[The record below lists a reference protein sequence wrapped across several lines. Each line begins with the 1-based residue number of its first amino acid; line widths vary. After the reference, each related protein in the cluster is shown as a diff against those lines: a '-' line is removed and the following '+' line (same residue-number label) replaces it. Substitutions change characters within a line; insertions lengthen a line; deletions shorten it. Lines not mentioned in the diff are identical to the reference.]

1 MKRLNRIVVPIGV
14 VGIIMLLVVP
24 VPPPLLDVLI
34 ILNILFA
41 LVILLTTMFIRKPLD
56 FSVFPSLLLVATL
69 FRLGLNVASTR
80 LVLGEAYAGQVIEAF
95 GAIAVGGSLIIGA
108 VVFLILVVIQFV
120 VVTKG
125 AERVA
130 EVGARFTLDAM
141 PGKQMAIDADLN
153 AGLITDAQARERR
166 AEVAAE
172 ADFYGAMDGASKFV
186 KGDAIAG
193 LVIIIINIVGGI
205 AIGMVSHGMA
215 IDEAVSTYSL
225 LTIGDGLVTQIPAL
239 LMAVSTGMI
248 VTRSNAETEM
258 GSEAFAQLGQS
269 VNALNIAGCA
279 AIVMAFIPGMPMLP
293 FIAIGALLVLAAQ
306 RVKAGKAREQA
317 AAAADAPAVETA
329 SDSTEELIERMRV
342 HALEI
347 QLATDVVDLVTG
359 GPDDLLA
366 RVKALRRR
374 IALDLG
380 LVVPPVRTRDSV
392 ELPLSTYVIRVAG
405 VEAGR
410 GVVPPGRLLA
420 LGQGLDSLPGTAVH
434 DPVFGLEGKW
444 IPVEMRHSA
453 EFSGATVIDRASVV
467 ITHLSSVIQSAAP
480 RLLTRED
487 VRQLTDALK
496 QVSPSA
502 VEELTPTLLSLAEV
516 QRVLQGLLAERVPIN
531 DLGRIYEALAL
542 RAKTSTE
549 PEGLIEAARAALG
562 PAIAARF
569 AEGGTLRVI
578 MINPLLE
585 QSMLESLRPG
595 DDGMQ
600 IVFEPDRMEAVIESV
615 RQAATAAAS
624 GDGGEPV
631 LVCAPTLRAAVRRMV
646 SAQTDGLP
654 VLSYTEASGGA
665 FAIETV
671 GVVRDAVGAGAVG
684 AGAVGVLP
692 AGGGPGGGPGGA
704 GPAGA
709 VPPAQ

>member
-193 LVIIIINIVGGI
+193 LVIIIINLVGGI
-205 AIGMVSHGMA
+205 AIGMVQHSMA

-269 VNALNIAGCA
+269 VNALNITGCA

-293 FIAIGALLVLAAQ
+293 FIVIGALLILAAQ
-306 RVKAGKAREQA
+306 RIKASSAKAQPS
-317 AAAADAPAVETA
+317 DAPAAEP
-329 SDSTEELIERMRV
+329 SSESPDELIERMRV

-347 QLATDVVDLVTG
+347 LLASDVVDLVTG
-359 GPDDLLA
+359 GQDDLLA

-380 LVVPPVRTRDSV
+380 LVVPPVRTRDSI
-392 ELPLSTYVIRVAG
+392 ELPPSTYVIRVAG

-410 GVVPPGRLLA
+410 GAVPPGRLLA
-420 LGQGLDSLPGTAVH
+420 LGQGLDALPGTAVH

-444 IPVEMRHSA
+444 IPAEMRHSA

-467 ITHLSSVIQSAAP
+467 ITHLSSVIHAAAP
-480 RLLTRED
+480 RLLSRED

-531 DLGRIYEALAL
+531 DLSRIYEALAL
-542 RAKTSTE
+542 RAKASTD
-549 PEGLIEAARAALG
+549 PEGLVEAARAALG

-569 AEGGTLRVI
+569 AENGVLRVI
-578 MINPLLE
+578 MFNPLLE
-585 QSMLESLRPG
+585 QAMLENLRTG

-600 IVFEPDRMEAVIESV
+600 IVFEPSRMEAVVDSV
-615 RQAATAAAS
+615 RQAVTAGAV

-631 LVCAPTLRAAVRRMV
+631 LVCAPTLRGAVRRMV
-646 SAQTDGLP
+646 SAQTDGVP
-654 VLSYTEASGGA
+654 VLSYTEATGGSLT
-665 FAIETV
+665 IETV
-671 GVVRDAVGAGAVG
+671 GVVRDAAQSTVA
-684 AGAVGVLP
+684 GVLP
-692 AGGGPGGGPGGA
+692 S
-704 GPAGA
+704 
-709 VPPAQ
+709 AQ

>member
-1 MKRLNRIVVPIGV
+1 MKKMLTTLMVPIGV

-24 VPPPLLDVLI
+24 VPPFLLDVLI
-34 ILNILFA
+34 ILNIMFA
-41 LVILLTTMFIRKPLD
+41 LVILLTSMFVKKPLD

-153 AGLITDAQARERR
+153 AGLITDTEARQRR

-205 AIGMVSHGMA
+205 AIGLVQHGMS
-215 IDEAVSTYSL
+215 IDQAVSTYSL

-248 VTRSNAETEM
+248 VTRSTAETEM
-258 GSEAFAQLGQS
+258 GTAASAQLGQS
-269 VNALNIAGCA
+269 RNALLIAGCA
-279 AIVMAFIPGMPMLP
+279 AIIMSLIPHMPMLP
-293 FIAIGALLVLAAQ
+293 FVAIGALLLLVAQ
-306 RVKAGKAREQA
+306 RITATRKREAAEAAKAPVTPPAEQ
-317 AAAADAPAVETA
+317 P
-329 SDSTEELIERMRV
+329 EELIERMRV
-342 HALEI
+342 HPLEI
-347 QLATDVVDLVTG
+347 LLSPDIVDLVTG

-380 LVVPPVRTRDSV
+380 LVTPPVRTRDSI
-392 ELPLSTYVIRVAG
+392 ELPQATYVIRIAG
-405 VEAGR
+405 VETGR
-410 GVVPPGRLLA
+410 GTAPGGSVLA
-420 LGQGLDSLPGTAVH
+420 LGSGLESLPGAAAL

-444 IPVEMRHSA
+444 IPMEMRHSA
-453 EFSGATVIDRASVV
+453 EFAGATVIDRASVIV
-467 ITHLSSVIQSAAP
+467 THLSSVIQTHAA
-480 RLLTRED
+480 RLLSRED

-502 VEELTPTLLSLAEV
+502 VEELTPAQLSLAEV

-542 RAKTSTE
+542 RAKTSTD

-569 AEGGTLRVI
+569 AENGVLRVV

-585 QSMLESLRPG
+585 QAMLESLRPG
-595 DDGMQ
+595 DDGTQ
-600 IVFEPDRMEAVIESV
+600 IVFEPQRMEAVIASV
-615 RQAATAAAS
+615 KQAVAAQA
-624 GDGGEPV
+624 DGPEPV
-631 LVCAPTLRAAVRRMV
+631 LVCAPSLRPAVRRLV

-654 VLSYTEASGGA
+654 VLSYSEATA
-665 FAIETV
+665 APLTIETI
-671 GVVRDAVGAGAVG
+671 GVVRDASTAS
-684 AGAVGVLP
+684 L
-692 AGGGPGGGPGGA
+692 
-704 GPAGA
+704 GPAPVAPVG
-709 VPPAQ
+709 

>member
-1 MKRLNRIVVPIGV
+1 MNQLLRKLAVPIGV

-24 VPPPLLDVLI
+24 IPPFLLDTLI
-34 ILNILFA
+34 ILNIMFA
-41 LVILLTTMFIRKPLD
+41 LVILLTSMFVKKPLD

-141 PGKQMAIDADLN
+141 PGKQKAIDADQN
-153 AGLITDAQARERR
+153 AGLITDTQARERR

-193 LVIIIINIVGGI
+193 LVIIIINIIGGI
-205 AIGMVSHGMA
+205 AIGLVSHGMD
-215 IDEAVSTYSL
+215 IEEAVSTYSL

-248 VTRSNAETEM
+248 VTRSNAEAEM
-258 GSEAFAQLGQS
+258 GQAATAQLGQS
-269 VNALNIAGCA
+269 RNALLIAGCA
-279 AIVMAFIPGMPMLP
+279 ALVMGLIPGMPVLP
-293 FIAIGALLVLAAQ
+293 FVTVGALLLLAAQ
-306 RVKAGKAREQA
+306 RVKAGEARA
-317 AAAADAPAVETA
+317 AAEEASAVADAA
-329 SDSTEELIERMRV
+329 SGPGSEQPEELIEKMRV

-347 QLATDVVDLVTG
+347 QLAPNIVDLVTG

-380 LVVPPVRTRDSV
+380 LVVPPVRTRDSI
-392 ELPLSTYVIRVAG
+392 ELPVSTYTIRIAG
-405 VEAGR
+405 VETGR
-410 GVVPPGRLLA
+410 GIAPPGSVLA
-420 LGQGLDSLPGTAVH
+420 LGHGLDSLPGTATL
-434 DPVFGLEGKW
+434 DPVFGLDGKW
-444 IPVEMRHSA
+444 IPMEMRHSA
-453 EFSGATVIDRASVV
+453 EFAGATVIDRASVI
-467 ITHLSSVIQSAAP
+467 ITHLSSIIQSNAA
-480 RLLTRED
+480 RLLSRED

-502 VEELTPTLLSLAEV
+502 VEELTPALLSLAEV

-531 DLGRIYEALAL
+531 DLSRIYEALAL

-549 PEGLIEAARAALG
+549 PDGLIEAARAALG

-569 AEGGTLRVI
+569 ADAGTLRVI

-585 QSMLESLRPG
+585 QAMLENLRTS
-595 DDGMQ
+595 DDGPQ
-600 IVFEPDRMEAVIESV
+600 IVFDPQRLEAVIESV
-615 RQAATAAAS
+615 KQAVAGIT
-624 GDGGEPV
+624 DGGEPV
-631 LVCAPTLRAAVRRMV
+631 LVCAPTLRTAVRRLV

-654 VLSYTEASGGA
+654 VLSYNEATA
-665 FAIETV
+665 AALTIETV
-671 GVVRDAVGAGAVG
+671 GVVRDSPALSAPVGSV
-684 AGAVGVLP
+684 P
-692 AGGGPGGGPGGA
+692 SPGS
-704 GPAGA
+704 
-709 VPPAQ
+709 

>member
-1 MKRLNRIVVPIGV
+1 MRVTLNRIVVPIAV

-24 VPPPLLDVLI
+24 VPPLLLDLLI

-41 LVILLTTMFIRKPLD
+41 LVILLTTMFIRRPLD

-258 GSEAFAQLGQS
+258 GAAAFAQLGQS

-293 FIAIGALLVLAAQ
+293 FIVVGALLILAAQ
-306 RVKAGKAREQA
+306 RIKATQA
-317 AAAADAPAVETA
+317 DAAAADEPEAQPLS
-329 SDSTEELIERMRV
+329 SDSAEELMERMRV

-347 QLATDVVDLVTG
+347 QLASDVVDLVTG

-380 LVVPPVRTRDSV
+380 LVVPPVRTRDSI
-392 ELPLSTYVIRVAG
+392 ELAPSTYVIRIAG

-410 GVVPPGRLLA
+410 GIVPPGRLLA
-420 LGQGLDSLPGTAVH
+420 LGAGLDTLPGTAVH

-444 IPVEMRHSA
+444 IPIEMRHSA
-453 EFSGATVIDRASVV
+453 EFAGATVVDRASVV
-467 ITHLSSVIQSAAP
+467 ITHLSSVIHAGAA
-480 RLLTRED
+480 RLLSRED

-496 QVSPSA
+496 QVSPAA
-502 VEELTPTLLSLAEV
+502 VEELTPALLSLAEV

-531 DLGRIYEALAL
+531 DLSRIYEALAL

-549 PEGLIEAARAALG
+549 SEGLIEAARAALG

-569 AEGGTLRVI
+569 AEDGVLRVI

-585 QSMLESLRPG
+585 QSMLESLRMG
-595 DDGMQ
+595 DDGPQ
-600 IVFEPDRMEAVIESV
+600 IVFDPQRMEAVIESV
-615 RQAATAAAS
+615 RAAVTAAAA

-631 LVCAPTLRAAVRRMV
+631 LVCAPTLRSAVRRLV
-646 SAQTDGLP
+646 AAQTDGLP
-654 VLSYTEASGGA
+654 VLSYTEAGGA
-665 FAIETV
+665 FTIETV
-671 GVVRDAVGAGAVG
+671 GVVRDAIPAAVSG
-684 AGAVGVLP
+684 TVSGT
-692 AGGGPGGGPGGA
+692 
-704 GPAGA
+704 
-709 VPPAQ
+709 VPPAPLG